1 MNSQGLLPAYQKIK
15 EFILAE
21 IAAGDLKEGSRVPS
35 ENELAR
41 HFEVARMTANRAVK
55 ELVFEGHLIRIK
67 GDGTFVK
74 GPKHD
79 TTLVEIRPIS
89 EEILSRGES
98 HAAVVLRLAEVS
110 PSTALQR
117 EFNLQT
123 CDAVFF
129 SQIVH
134 QADGVPI
141 QLEERWVNPGLAPH
155 YLEQDFSSITPT
167 EYLTRVAPLE
177 KVQYRV
183 EATHASLEV
192 AKALAIDPGDA
203 VLVLHRRTFS
213 AQRVATVVNLHHP
226 GTRFALVGHI

>member
-1 MNSQGLLPAYQKIK
+1 MNPQDLLPAYQKIK
-15 EFILAE
+15 DFILAE
-21 IAAGDLKEGSRVPS
+21 IASGDLKEGSRVPS

-41 HFEVARMTANRAVK
+41 NFEVARMTANRAVK
-55 ELVFEGHLIRIK
+55 ELVFEGHLIRVK
-67 GDGTFVK
+67 GDGTFVR

-89 EEILSRGES
+89 EEILSRGEA
-98 HAAVVLRLAEVS
+98 HVAVVLRLAKVS

-117 EFNLQT
+117 EFKLGAQ
-123 CDAVFF
+123 DAVFF

-134 QADGVPI
+134 KADGIPI
-141 QLEERWVNPGLAPH
+141 QLEERWVNPVLAPH

-177 KVQYRV
+177 RVQYRV
-183 EATHASLEV
+183 EASHACVEV
-192 AKALAIDPGDA
+192 ASALAIEPGAA

-213 AQRVATVVNLHHP
+213 SQRVATVVNLHHP
-226 GTRFALVGHI
+226 GTRFALIGHI